1 MNSKVKTRAFT
12 GRGEMERKVI
22 HTENDKEVS
31 LIDFGHKLNE
41 ERRE

>member
-1 MNSKVKTRAFT
+1 MDVIKMVA
-12 GRGEMERKVI
+12 GEMERKVI